1 MLILSNIYFY
11 IIEALIGRIL
21 KNKQTNSLIPM
32 NRSEAVVAVA
42 AAFITDILGTTAI
55 NNYIDSQL

>member
-1 MLILSNIYFY
+1 MYFY

-21 KNKQTNSLIPM
+21 KNKQNNSLIPM